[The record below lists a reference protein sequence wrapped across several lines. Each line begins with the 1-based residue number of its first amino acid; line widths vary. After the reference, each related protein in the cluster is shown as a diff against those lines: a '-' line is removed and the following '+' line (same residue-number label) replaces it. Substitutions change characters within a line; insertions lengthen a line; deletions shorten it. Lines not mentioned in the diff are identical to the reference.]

1 MALGFGVCW
10 ERRGWGRMSDGQLVG
25 RSGRNVDGNLWAI
38 GIVRVWDNL
47 CWAGL
52 GRRFEVGKMWG

>member
-1 MALGFGVCW
+1 
-10 ERRGWGRMSDGQLVG
+10 MSDGQLVG